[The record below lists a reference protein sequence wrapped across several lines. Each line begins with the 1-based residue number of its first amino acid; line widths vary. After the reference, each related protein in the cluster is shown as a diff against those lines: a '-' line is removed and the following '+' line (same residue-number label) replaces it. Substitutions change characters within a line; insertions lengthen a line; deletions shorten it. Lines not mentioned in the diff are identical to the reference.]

1 MNDSGSG
8 CAKLSGMKSER
19 EGFFIEVALGIPLAK
34 PLSYRVPDHLRAS
47 IEAGKRVLVPLG
59 RRSVTGY
66 VVGSDARPEGL
77 EIKDI
82 IEVLD
87 EEPLFTPQHLAFY
100 RWISDYYFFPLGGV
114 IKTALPASIDVSSR
128 QMISLTEQGRSG
140 PVAAPDGAAAKVMK
154 ALAGKKGLSL
164 AALQRLTGRT
174 ALPGLLAQLERD
186 GLIRKEMQEGR
197 KPVAAKKERWVKLE
211 DEGRRVLASPELL
224 EAWERKAPRQVA
236 LLRFL
241 ETEETCA
248 PALLNK
254 KFGACAH
261 IVIGLKKRG
270 YITFEQREVYRDPL
284 RGETATSEPRR
295 TPTPEQRSV
304 LSSIGEAISAA
315 RYAPFLLHGVTGS
328 GKTEV
333 YLAAVEEVL
342 KQGRQALVLIPEI
355 SLTPQLVSRFQAR
368 FGAGIAILHSRLSA
382 GERYD
387 GWRRISKG
395 LVRVAIGTRSA
406 IFAPFTRLGI
416 IVVDEEH
423 DASYKQEEKLRYN
436 ARDLA
441 LVRGRM
447 DHAVVILGSATPS
460 VESYYNARTG
470 KLTLLQLTRRVH
482 GRPLPRVEVIDMKG
496 EGLQRPGSARELS
509 LRLKDALAE
518 RVGQKQQSLLFLNR
532 RGFAPC
538 IICRECGHVFGCPN
552 CSVSLIHHRRVKQ
565 LQCHYCGYAL
575 PAPDACPQCGGVRLT
590 LMGRGTER
598 LEDEIKELLPHSPV
612 ERMDRDT
619 TRGKGGHKNVL
630 NRFSSSDGG
639 ILIGTQ
645 MIAKGHDLPGVTLV
659 GVVSADSSLN
669 FPDFRAGERTFQL
682 LTQVAGRAG
691 RGDVA
696 GEVIIQTFN
705 PRHYSIEASRNQD
718 FARFYGEEVTFRR
731 ELNYPPFSRLINFR
745 MEGTSRK
752 KTADFAE
759 RVGSLAHA
767 LLRKESGC
775 GAGIDLL
782 GPAPAPWEK
791 MKGRYRFQMV
801 AKGSS
806 LKQLRGFASQLISR
820 AAEMARAGGVSF
832 SVDVDPVSLL

>member
-1 MNDSGSG
+1 
-8 CAKLSGMKSER
+8 MKSER
-19 EGFFIEVALGIPLAK
+19 EGFFIEVALGIPLARL
-34 PLSYRVPDHLRAS
+34 LSYRVPDHLRAG

-59 RRSVTGY
+59 KRTVTGY

-82 IEVLD
+82 LEILD
-87 EEPLFTPQHLAFY
+87 DEPLFTPHHLAFY

-114 IKTALPASIDVSSR
+114 IKTALPASIDITSR
-128 QMISLTEQGRSG
+128 QVFSLSEKGRSSPLAG
-140 PVAAPDGAAAKVMK
+140 RDSAAAKVMT
-154 ALAGKKGLSL
+154 ALAGEKEISL
-164 AALQRLTGRT
+164 AVLQRLTGSKVP
-174 ALPGLLAQLERD
+174 PGLLAQLERD
-186 GLIRKEMQEGR
+186 GLIRKEMKVGR
-197 KPVAAKKERWVKLE
+197 NRVAVKKERWVKLE
-211 DEGRRVLASPELL
+211 ERGCKLLASPELIA
-224 EAWERKAPRQVA
+224 AWGRKAPRQVA

-241 ETEETCA
+241 EKEGTCP
-248 PALLNK
+248 PALIAK
-254 KFGACAH
+254 KFGSCAH
-261 IVIGLKKRG
+261 IISGLKKREC
-270 YITFEQREVYRDPL
+270 ISFEMREVYRDPL
-284 RGETATSEPRR
+284 CGEAAVHEERH
-295 TPTPEQRSV
+295 TPTPEQHGA
-304 LSSIGEAISAA
+304 LASIREAIISAK
-315 RYAPFLLHGVTGS
+315 YAPFLLHGVTGS

-355 SLTPQLVSRFQAR
+355 SLTPQLVSRFRAR
-368 FGAGIAILHSRLSA
+368 FGAAIAILHSRLSA

-387 GWRRISKG
+387 GWRRIGKG
-395 LVRVAIGTRSA
+395 LARVAIGTRSA

-460 VESYYNARTG
+460 VESYYNARMG
-470 KLTLLQLTRRVH
+470 KLTLLQLTRRVE
-482 GRPLPRVEVIDMKG
+482 GRPLPDIEIVDMKQ
-496 EGLQRPGSARELS
+496 EGVQRPESARELS
-509 LRLKDALAE
+509 LRLKEALAE
-518 RVGQKQQSLLFLNR
+518 RVGRKQQSLLFLNR

-552 CSVSLIHHRRVKQ
+552 CSVSLIHHRRVKK
-565 LQCHYCGYAL
+565 LQCHYCGYAIS
-575 PAPDACPQCGGVRLT
+575 APDLCPQCGGIRLN

-598 LEDEIKELLPHSPV
+598 LEDEIKDLLPRSPV

-619 TRGKGGHKNVL
+619 TRGKGGHRSIL
-630 NRFSSSDGG
+630 NRFISSVGG

-691 RGDVA
+691 RGDIA
-696 GEVIIQTFN
+696 GEVIVQTFN
-705 PRHYSIEASRNQD
+705 PRHYSIEASQRQD
-718 FARFYGEEVTFRR
+718 FSRFYEEEVKFRR

-745 MEGTSRK
+745 VEGTSRE
-752 KTADFAE
+752 KTADFAD
-759 RVGSLAHA
+759 RLGSLARA
-767 LLRKESGC
+767 LLRREG
-775 GAGIDLL
+775 GYGDGIELL

-791 MKGRYRFQMV
+791 MKGKYRFQML

-806 LKQLRGFASQLISR
+806 LKPLRGFAARLINR
-820 AAEMARAGGVSF
+820 AADMARSGGISF